1 MFSKFE
7 YKWISNVYG
16 KVFEIVVRGVV
27 MDEDVLIFSYW
38 V

>member
-1 MFSKFE
+1 MFRKFE
-7 YKWISNVYG
+7 YEWINNVYG

-27 MDEDVLIFSYW
+27 MDDDVLIFSYW